1 MSDQARAMWWESEK
15 PLRGLQD
22 KSGNLPYMNELR
34 GYRGIQRGSV
44 QVQVHPDWRAQL
56 LLEQVREAES
66 EQALDRLRL
75 LRGVGK
81 QKQVYVLSNVPL
93 NITVD
98 CGWSWK
104 QYQKSLE
111 VLRACSWVV
120 PKKTK
125 DLMALIPDI
134 SERTA
139 RDWLNELK
147 TAESLIINTIRESAD
162 F

>member
-1 MSDQARAMWWESEK
+1 MSDQARALWWNSEE
-15 PLRGLQD
+15 PLRVLQD
-22 KSGNLPYMNELR
+22 KSGSQPFTSEPR
-34 GYRGIQRGSV
+34 GYRGIERGSV
-44 QVQVHPDWRAQL
+44 
-56 LLEQVREAES
+56 
-66 EQALDRLRL
+66 QALDRLRL
-75 LRGVGK
+75 LRGEGK
-81 QKQVYVLSNVPL
+81 QRQVYVLSNVPL

-125 DLMALIPDI
+125 DFMALIPDI

-147 TAESLIINTIRESAD
+147 TADSLIINITRESAD
-162 F
+162 FYISQRVSFSE